1 MESQVSAGG
10 AADLLSCSAPAAVLP
25 TAARSF
31 EAPPSSIESI
41 WEVTVHLTAS
51 GASPRTSGD
60 CPCLPAAVPLARA
73 RARALVVSVPVPVPV
88 SVSVSLPLPA
98 SASLALALSHIAMRA
113 ALRGQNG
120 SPTAFPAVITST
132 FSTTA
137 IFLRLHRT
145 RQMLPP

>member
-1 MESQVSAGG
+1 VR
-10 AADLLSCSAPAAVLP
+10 P

-73 RARALVVSVPVPVPV
+73 LVVSVSVSVPVSVSVSLPVSVPVPVPVPV
-88 SVSVSLPLPA
+88 SVSLPLPLPLPA
-98 SASLALALSHIAMRA
+98 SASLALSLSHIAMRA
-113 ALRGQNG
+113 PLRGQNG